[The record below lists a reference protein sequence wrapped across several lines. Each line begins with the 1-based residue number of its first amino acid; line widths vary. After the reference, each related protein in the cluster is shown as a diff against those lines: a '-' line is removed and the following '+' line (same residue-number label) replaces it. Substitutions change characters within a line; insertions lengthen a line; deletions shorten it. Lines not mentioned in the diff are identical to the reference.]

1 MPATPTP
8 TTPRKIFEAI
18 ARYTRKA
25 IRFVFKTI
33 AAVALAAILFA
44 IILPPVAFAIRS
56 TQPMNDP
63 LFNGLSFYQVTRLR
77 YEQYKDF
84 VTYYNT
90 THPADA
96 VMKPGACFW
105 TEVADS
111 LTVSALL
118 AEVCTLAKCSG
129 LAVVPTSIGTYP
141 AAIWANFEANLVD
154 QFNHAPHKPVGAC
167 RLPPSFPPPGNPST
181 GH

>member
-33 AAVALAAILFA
+33 AAVALAAILLA
-44 IILPPVAFAIRS
+44 ILLPPVAFAIRS

-77 YEQYKDF
+77 YEQYQNF
-84 VTYYNT
+84 VTHYNT

-96 VMKPGACFW
+96 VVKPGMCFW
-105 TEVADS
+105 TEVANS
-111 LTVSALL
+111 LTNALL

-129 LAVVPTSIGTYP
+129 LTVVPTGPGTYP
-141 AAIWANFEANLVD
+141 EAIWTNFEKVLVD
-154 QFNHAPHKPVGAC
+154 QFNRAPHQPVGAC
-167 RLPPSFPPPGNPST
+167 RLPPSFPPPENPST
-181 GH
+181 SQ